1 MSLVLQFCVPIK
13 KVGGDFALNIFE
25 AVKQSVTTSQAAEH
39 YGIRVSRNGM
49 ACCPFHKDRTPSMK
63 VDERYY
69 CFGCGATGDVI
80 DFVASFHNLGKKDA
94 AVKLVQD
101 FGIDYDVERY
111 KKITLPAK
119 RAVPKLSFEQRYE
132 QAKTRCIRV
141 LLDYRC
147 LLRSWKDR
155 YAPKM
160 EDKNWHPLFCEAL
173 QESSHIEYLL
183 DVLLFG
189 EAEEQVKVIAEQ
201 GRMVMEIERRIKE
214 YDSAGTTEAV
224 GSYGCDGTETNGK
237 GNSGDAGIYAERC
250 GEKQSA

>member
-1 MSLVLQFCVPIK
+1 M
-13 KVGGDFALNIFE
+13 NIFE
-25 AVKQSVTTSQAAEH
+25 AVKKSITARQAAEH
-39 YGIRVSRNGM
+39 YGIRVGRNGM

-69 CFGCGATGDVI
+69 CFGCGVAGDVI
-80 DFVASFHNLGKKDA
+80 DFVASLHNLGKRDA
-94 AVKLVQD
+94 AVRLVQD
-101 FGIDYDVERY
+101 FGIDYDVEQH
-111 KKITLPAK
+111 KKITVPAK
-119 RAVPKLSFEQRYE
+119 RTVPKLSFEQRYE

-141 LLDYRC
+141 LLDYRR
-147 LLRSWKDR
+147 LLRSWKEL

-173 QESSHIEYLL
+173 QENSRTEYLL

-201 GRMVMEIERRIKE
+201 GRKVMEIERRIKE
-214 YDSAGTTEAV
+214 YDSNGTTEAV
-224 GSYGCDGTETNGK
+224 GSYGCDRTRTDDK
-237 GNSGDAGIYAERC
+237 RNSGDVGVYTERG